1 MECPW
6 PWLVVAVVVAVVAIF
21 PQDGPIKTI
30 PAQQAPHKVLPEKAK
45 AEVTEPEVVVAVV
58 DKMAVQ
64 EVQLLVAMTVLF
76 PVKMATVWHPEVV

>member
-6 PWLVVAVVVAVVAIF
+6 PWPGA
-21 PQDGPIKTI
+21 
-30 PAQQAPHKVLPEKAK
+30 
-45 AEVTEPEVVVAVV
+45 EVVVAEVGSFPQDDPIKTTQAQQELHKVPPEKATVVGTEPVVEVVGV

-76 PVKMATVWHPEVV
+76 QVKMATVWHPEVV